1 MDDQKRKSTRNK
13 VWPETEAQLE
23 FCDKTSM
30 ESNSLITIK
39 AYVDNLSANGIFIL
53 TEELIPTDTL
63 VDIIID
69 FEPGEQP
76 PNIIQATGVVVR
88 REEKGVAIE
97 FKMIDTLLLGE
108 CILAKLNSK
117 KNS

>member
-23 FCDKTSM
+23 FRDKTPGN
-30 ESNSLITIK
+30 SNNIIK
-39 AYVDNLSANGIFIL
+39 VKAQVDNLSASGVFVLAQDSIAVE
-53 TEELIPTDTL
+53 TQ
-63 VDIIID
+63 VDIVID

-76 PNIIQATGVVVR
+76 PNIIQASGVVVR
-88 REEKGVAIE
+88 NEDNGVAIE
-97 FKMIDTLLLGE
+97 FTAIDTLLLGE